1 MRLVFGQFTFDSSR
15 CAVVDGDRAVRLTRK
30 AFLLLELLI
39 EYRPQVVSKRQI
51 MDRLWPDC
59 FVTEGN
65 VASLVAEIREGLGA
79 AGATFIR
86 TAHGVG
92 YAFAFDREN
101 SPGPSDVAGVEPRF
115 VLIEKGPPARRID
128 LRGGETVIGRS
139 TSCDVCVGSKT
150 VSRTHARLRVAAGR
164 ITIEDLDS
172 RNGTFVEGRRL
183 SREATLED
191 GDEIRLG
198 SVELVFREAADP
210 ERATEP
216 VP

>member
-1 MRLVFGQFTFDSSR
+1 M
-15 CAVVDGDRAVRLTRK
+15 
-30 AFLLLELLI
+30 
-39 EYRPQVVSKRQI
+39 YKRQ
-51 MDRLWPDC
+51 
-59 FVTEGN
+59 
-65 VASLVAEIREGLGA
+65 
-79 AGATFIR
+79 
-86 TAHGVG
+86 
-92 YAFAFDREN
+92 
-101 SPGPSDVAGVEPRF
+101 
-115 VLIEKGPPARRID
+115 
-128 LRGGETVIGRS
+128 VIGRS